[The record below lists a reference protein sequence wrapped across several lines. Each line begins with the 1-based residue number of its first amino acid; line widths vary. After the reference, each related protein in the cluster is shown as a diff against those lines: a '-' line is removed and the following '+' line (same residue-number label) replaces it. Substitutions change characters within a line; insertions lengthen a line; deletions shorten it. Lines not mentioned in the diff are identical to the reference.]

1 MTWQKSNSAAELSEK
16 LLHQT
21 TKKKVYCSQILPCQR
36 ASHSG
41 RWELIIFAPS
51 VWQKQSLLMASL
63 PQSCNVS
70 FKGTPGGDSEWT
82 QNAKNNRA
90 CHNKLSQENTDGNSL
105 VGCLKRQH
113 WITLLQSSAPLQS
126 ARNVCRASDCWDHP
140 HQFTLQQ
147 STEAF
152 NHLSNRALFLE
163 RTEIKKNA
171 LLNC

>member
-1 MTWQKSNSAAELSEK
+1 MQLSFQKNCSIKPQKKSLLFSNSAMSTCK
-16 LLHQT
+16 
-21 TKKKVYCSQILPCQR
+21 SF
-36 ASHSG
+36 SG

-105 VGCLKRQH
+105 VVLPFEAS